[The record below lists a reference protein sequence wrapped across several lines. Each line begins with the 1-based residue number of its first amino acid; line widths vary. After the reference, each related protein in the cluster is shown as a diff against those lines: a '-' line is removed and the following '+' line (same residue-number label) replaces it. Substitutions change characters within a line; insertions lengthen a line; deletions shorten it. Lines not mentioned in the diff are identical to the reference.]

1 MYRIRAILG
10 GWLIGLAL
18 MVLVPL
24 VTGAQE
30 GPEAR
35 QQAEATPTPR
45 IWSGSPS
52 MRLWGRG
59 RQDPLPGSGAGQSRL
74 AAMADGGYVLAG
86 TVPGPAGR
94 EAWVARFDPQGAPV
108 WTQVLAG
115 PFDLQVQGLD
125 ALPNGGLLL
134 AGDLGPARPG
144 FLMALDAAGETL
156 WSRTTTPAEAHPEGT
171 DHLLGLAVG
180 DAGMG
185 LAVGQTRRAD
195 GTEVGL
201 LASVPPDGS
210 PGWRLAATEARSVRA
225 LIRDGDGWL
234 VAGASLEPAEAAWL
248 ARVDVTGRIDWQ
260 RTYGPAGSGDVMALL
275 RLADGTVLL
284 AGHPAEGGEVW
295 LRRVDGRGEIL
306 SEQQLRLAGD
316 GLPPIRSLLGL
327 APAEEGGY
335 WLGGE
340 TRGGDAWLARLN
352 PAGEA
357 LWVRHYGGEG
367 ADRFTALLSR
377 SGGVLAAGLSASGQG
392 PGAPG
397 LWLATLD
404 AQGNPWMS
412 PPLSDRAAKILALVQ
427 QWLGPESG
435 LAAGGDLEVREGT
448 DGTLHLWLPFARL
461 KDTSTEA
468 EGQALALGTLALRA
482 RPPDTGTGPW
492 RFQVDGPA
500 TLWIPGD
507 DGGDVARLTLARRD
521 FALEL
526 DPDSGLTTAIDL
538 RLAGV
543 ELHLDPP
550 APLAGLYQA
559 LGIGAA
565 TPPAG
570 EEASPLASLG
580 LGGFTLAVKLTP
592 DAAGRWG
599 GSLRLRLADLAGRD
613 AQGQDLGHLGGWR
626 LDADYADMDITMLEA
641 LSGRLE
647 ALQLQE
653 PVPLLEEVGAL
664 VEAYLRASGQA
675 RGEWLLTDLAMPL
688 DGVGEY
694 LRLGEFGLVGSV
706 APPVGQPLARD
717 LRLQYHLKGLDLMA
731 EGSQVAQGE
740 ARVEV
745 AIERLA
751 LVNLVE
757 AVRFM
762 LQNPAAGPAALPE
775 WLPRI
780 LGGLEVT
787 LGSTGFRA
795 TLPEEAPLAIEGLKF
810 HLALQ
815 GLDSPMPVLALAY
828 SQEGVSGLEP
838 VLPPWAPRTVNLD
851 LALSGLPLA
860 ELLAVSLGE
869 APDPLAALTL
879 MGTQP
884 VRLDINDIK
893 VDLPA
898 GGMRLRGQ
906 ALTQVPA
913 TPQALPEGSLTANIE
928 LRNLDALARL
938 MDAAAD
944 PAERENL
951 AALVA
956 FLRLVGIERPAAE
969 GGQLLSFALEANS
982 RGEVVVNGKDLTPL
996 LNNSASPV
1004 RGMNR

>member
-1 MYRIRAILG
+1 MYRIRATLG

-18 MVLVPL
+18 MALAPL
-24 VTGAQE
+24 V
-30 GPEAR
+30 
-35 QQAEATPTPR
+35 AEAQAGPGVQTSPPPR
-45 IWSGSPS
+45 TWSGPPG
-52 MRLWGRG
+52 MRLFGG
-59 RQDPLPGSGAGQSRL
+59 GLQDTLYRDEAGPSVL
-74 AAMADGGYVLAG
+74 TAMADGGYALAG
-86 TVPGPAGR
+86 SLPGPGGR
-94 EAWVARFDPQGAPV
+94 QAWIARHDPQGLPV

-115 PFDLQVQGLD
+115 PFDLQVQALGS
-125 ALPNGGLLL
+125 LPNDGLLL
-134 AGDLGPARPG
+134 AGNLGPARPG

-156 WSRTTTPAEAHPEGT
+156 WSRTTTVDEAAT
-171 DHLLGLAVG
+171 DHLLGLATG
-180 DAGMG
+180 TTGLG
-185 LAVGQTRRAD
+185 LAVGQTQRAD

-201 LASVPPDGS
+201 LAAVPADGS

-234 VAGASLEPAEAAWL
+234 VAGASAEPAQAAWL
-248 ARVDVTGRIDWQ
+248 ARVDATGRIDWQ
-260 RTYGPAGSGDVMALL
+260 RTYGPAGGGAVTALV
-275 RLADGTVLL
+275 RLADGAVLL

-306 SEQQLRLAGD
+306 SEQQPRLGGD
-316 GLPPIRSLLGL
+316 SLPPVRSLLGL
-327 APAEEGGY
+327 ALVEDGGI

-352 PAGEA
+352 PAGET
-357 LWVRHYGGEG
+357 LWVRHYGGDG

-377 SGGVLAAGLSASGQG
+377 PGGVLAAGLSAPGQG
-392 PGAPG
+392 PGPSG

-412 PPLSDRAAKILALVQ
+412 PPLSDRAAKILALVEQ
-427 QWLGPESG
+427 GLGPESG
-435 LAAGGDLEVREGT
+435 LAAGGEVEVREVA
-448 DGTLHLWLPFARL
+448 DGTLRLWLPFTRL
-461 KDTSTEA
+461 KDTSADA
-468 EGQALALGTLALRA
+468 EGQELDLGTLALRA
-482 RPPDTGTGPW
+482 SPPETGPGPW
-492 RFQVDGPA
+492 RFRVDGPA
-500 TLWIPGD
+500 TLWIPGNA
-507 DGGDVARLTLARRD
+507 GGDAARLTLARRD

-526 DPDSGLTTAIDL
+526 EPDSGLTTAIDL
-538 RLAGV
+538 QLAGV
-543 ELHLDPP
+543 ELRLDPP
-550 APLAGLYQA
+550 ARLAGIYQG
-559 LGIGAA
+559 LGIGSA

-570 EEASPLASLG
+570 AEASALASLG
-580 LGGFTLAVKLTP
+580 LGEFTLAVKLTP

-599 GSLRLRLADLAGRD
+599 GSFRLRLADLAGRD
-613 AQGQDLGHLGGWR
+613 GQGQELGHLGGWR
-626 LDADYADMDITMLEA
+626 LDADYADMDLDTLDA

-647 ALQLQE
+647 TLKLQE
-653 PVPLLEEVGAL
+653 PVALLEEVGAL

-688 DGVGEY
+688 DGVGDY
-694 LRLGEFGLVGSV
+694 LRLGEFGLAGSV
-706 APPVGQPLARD
+706 TPPLGQPLARD
-717 LRLQYHLKGLDLMA
+717 LRLQYHLKGLDMVA
-731 EGSQVAQGE
+731 EASQVALGE

-745 AIERLA
+745 DVERLA
-751 LVNLVE
+751 LANLVE
-757 AVRFM
+757 AVLFV

-787 LGSTGFRA
+787 LATTGFRA
-795 TLPEEAPLAIEGLKF
+795 TLPEEAPLAIEGLKL
-810 HLALQ
+810 HLALK
-815 GLDSPMPVLALAY
+815 GLDSPVPLLALAY
-828 SQEGVSGLEP
+828 AQEGVSGLEP

-860 ELLAVSLGE
+860 ELLAISLEE
-869 APDPLAALTL
+869 APDPLAALAL
-879 MGTQP
+879 LGTQP
-884 VRLDINDIK
+884 IRLDIKDIK

-898 GGMRLRGQ
+898 GGLRLRGQ

-938 MDAAAD
+938 MDEAAD

-956 FLRLVGIERPAAE
+956 FLRLVGIERPDAE
-969 GGQLLSFALEANS
+969 GGQLLTFALEANS

-1004 RGMNR
+1004 GGMNR